1 MNRDILINK
10 TISNISLLPDLKLKE
25 VSEYIDSL
33 LKSYDNKNMT
43 EGIMELTSK
52 SLEFL
57 VEEEEL
63 YNESDLIE
71 KF

>member
-10 TISNISLLPDLKLKE
+10 TISNISLLPDFKLKE